1 MGDRYDFPMSSALA
15 IAGVL
20 IVSSA
25 ASALSISHGSNYD
38 VLDKIADTT
47 SVGVSLEEKMSD
59 RIDAASSDLTYS
71 LKRFDTLMSDNKV
84 EDVDVNTRPEY
95 DPLKYVDVSQCDI
108 SAIPLSSA
116 NQVTDEK
123 VMSFIYE
130 VLKKEGKYTE
140 KDIAEKNDMVN
151 LDYTMTEKGNVTPSV
166 SVTNETRT
174 VGHNTFPDEIDT
186 LLEGTKAG
194 DVIETEFEFP
204 DDYADET
211 YAGKV
216 FEYRVKVNDVYGVEL
231 TDKVVSSLS
240 NGANTV
246 EEYKAFIKNYL
257 EYLSLD
263 DISENEVKAL
273 CDKAVVISYPE
284 DVLTYDTQQEFIRA
298 MTLAGATDMT
308 GEAFEDYVKTQG
320 YENLEDYLKITT
332 EKVKSDLENEMKI
345 LALAK
350 DNDLWLDDEELGKE
364 ILNQVTGYTS
374 ADDYYADYSK
384 YHAQYV
390 VAKFNIAKE
399 IQKNG
404 KQIEGAG

>member
-71 LKRFDTLMSDNKV
+71 LKRLDTLMSDNKV

-140 KDIAEKNDMVN
+140 KDIVEKNDMVN

-174 VGHNTFPDEIDT
+174 VGRNTFPDEIDT
-186 LLEGTKAG
+186 LLEGTKTG

-204 DDYADET
+204 DGYADEA

-308 GEAFEDYVKTQG
+308 GEAFEDYVKTHG
-320 YENLEDYLKITT
+320 YENLKDYLKITT